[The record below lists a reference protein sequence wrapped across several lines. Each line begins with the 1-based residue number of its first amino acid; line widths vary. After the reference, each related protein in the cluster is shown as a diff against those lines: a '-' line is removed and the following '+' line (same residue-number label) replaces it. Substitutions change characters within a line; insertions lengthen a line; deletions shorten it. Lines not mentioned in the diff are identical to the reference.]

1 MDGMPAF
8 LDAETVRTSL
18 SVERCMAA
26 MREVMIALSA
36 GVTAQLPRGI
46 LPLDGKLLGV
56 MAGALSGGGFFG
68 AKIMGVA
75 DDPARPGRQSHHGL
89 VILFDGDSGRPVC
102 IADAEEITLLR
113 TAAVSAVATDMLARR
128 DARSLG
134 ILGCGT
140 QARAHIQAIA
150 QVRPLDEILLW
161 GRSFDR
167 SRAFADEVA
176 SSLNLNVRAV
186 DRPENVAACDI
197 LCTVTP
203 AVDPI
208 LRGAWVQDGTHVN
221 VVGFAPAG
229 RGEVDGDLVRK
240 ARYFADSRA
249 SVEREG
255 TEFLNALRTGAIGPD
270 HRIDELGAVLA
281 GTVEG
286 RRSPT
291 EISLYR
297 SLGHVVQDLAA
308 LSALHL
314 SRRKSS

>member
-1 MDGMPAF
+1 MDGTPAF
-8 LDAETVRTSL
+8 LDADTVRASL
-18 SVERCMAA
+18 SLDRCMAA
-26 MREVMIALSA
+26 MREVMIALSG

-68 AKIMGVA
+68 AKILGVA
-75 DDPARPGRQSHHGL
+75 DDPAQPGRQWHHGL
-89 VILFDGDSGRPVC
+89 VILFDGDSGKPVC

-128 DARSLG
+128 DAKSLG
-134 ILGCGT
+134 IFGHGT
-140 QARAHIQAIA
+140 QAQAHIRAITHI
-150 QVRPLDEILLW
+150 RRLDEILVW
-161 GRSFDR
+161 GRSFDKAR
-167 SRAFADEVA
+167 SFAEEVA
-176 SSLNLNVRAV
+176 SSLKLPVRAV
-186 DRPENVAACDI
+186 AKPEEVAACDI
-197 LCTVTP
+197 LCTLTP

-208 LRGAWVQDGTHVN
+208 LKGAWVQEGAHVN

-240 ARYFADSRA
+240 SRYFTDSRA

-255 TEFLNALRTGAIGPD
+255 NEFLDALRTGAIGPD
-270 HRIDELGAVLA
+270 HRLDELGAVLA

-286 RRSPT
+286 RRLPT

-297 SLGHVVQDLAA
+297 SLGHVAQDLAA
-308 LSALHL
+308 LTALHL
-314 SRRKSS
+314 SRQASS